1 MSDRSALIPT
11 AVAGGY
17 GAAPHAA
24 PKKGKAVGAS
34 VRVLAAVAGV
44 AACGGLAAHA
54 SGAAPDLLA
63 SLGASKHAAL
73 VGEDAAHA
81 KTLASFAEMT
91 KKYGDTRAA
100 LASAHAEAVQAM
112 RHMTVRPKANTPNAR
127 PRLGAS
133 DYENCVAKGSRA
145 SAKYEAAFGNA
156 TDGEKEMQIKK
167 DLVFDVNRAD
177 MPAITAYND
186 SKALLMSVGCEVPP
200 PPTFQELQ
208 LCVDEDTKAF
218 CDKSCSMPLPAH
230 CDPESGKS
238 FGTCAPAVF
247 DLCDEIKESRDK
259 CVELKQHVTAK
270 EAAYDAMEVGHL
282 TCRTSPDAPFAKAA
296 YAQVKYEEAYTAWVD
311 ATNDATEV
319 CTIGHALWVHN
330 LGLYEQHYEKM
341 VQTVDDLKTLCN
353 NATGVEEFDIN
364 AAVAEA
370 SQSYMEPSHV
380 DSRRRLVWW
389 QQLCEPSIAAMEALL
404 KSLEIASPQLM
415 CFADTCLQKKEG
427 EKLAFDALYKAYNK
441 FQIALTAYKTDTE
454 EYNARVKNKQTALTV
469 VIQAYETFHP
479 VQEKWSQKYDKDM
492 AAFERFD
499 DGADNGHCGL
509 TDCQVQAVCSTQL
522 KSKFETFVATDSC
535 TAAPYSVDKIC
546 EVA

>member
-1 MSDRSALIPT
+1 MGIKMMQT
-11 AVAGGY
+11 MQ
-17 GAAPHAA
+17 
-24 PKKGKAVGAS
+24 
-34 VRVLAAVAGV
+34 VRPVHNVPNARAQ
-44 AACGGLAAHA
+44 
-54 SGAAPDLLA
+54 
-63 SLGASKHAAL
+63 LGASEYQK
-73 VGEDAAHA
+73 
-81 KTLASFAEMT
+81 
-91 KKYGDTRAA
+91 
-100 LASAHAEAVQAM
+100 
-112 RHMTVRPKANTPNAR
+112 
-127 PRLGAS
+127 
-133 DYENCVAKGSRA
+133 CVAHDSHPSEG
-145 SAKYEAAFGNA
+145 YTT
-156 TDGEKEMQIKK
+156 TDDDQIRR
-167 DLVFDVNRAD
+167 DLVFDVSREEY
-177 MPAITAYND
+177 PAVTAYND
-186 SKALLMSVGCEVPP
+186 SKMLLASVGCREAPP
-200 PPTFQELQ
+200 LKFADSPPCTASGE
-208 LCVDEDTKAF
+208 F
-218 CDKSCSMPLPAH
+218 CDKACKMPVPRN
-230 CDPESGKS
+230 CDPDAKS
-238 FGTCAPAVF
+238 YGTCEPAVRAVCD
-247 DLCDEIKESRDK
+247 DLGASHESCAAVR
-259 CVELKQHVTAK
+259 EHVAAK
-270 EAAYDAMEVGHL
+270 ENAYDVLDPGSPP
-282 TCRTSPDAPFAKAA
+282 CRTEADAPFARAA
-296 YAQVKYEEAYTAWVD
+296 YAQMKYEKAYIDWVNSV
-311 ATNDATEV
+311 NDATEV

-330 LGLYEQHYEKM
+330 LGLYQAHYEKM
-341 VQTVDDLKTLCN
+341 VQTVDDLKALCDN
-353 NATGVEEFDIN
+353 STAGVEEFDIN

-380 DSRRRLVWW
+380 DGRRRLVWW

>member
-1 MSDRSALIPT
+1 
-11 AVAGGY
+11 
-17 GAAPHAA
+17 
-24 PKKGKAVGAS
+24 
-34 VRVLAAVAGV
+34 
-44 AACGGLAAHA
+44 
-54 SGAAPDLLA
+54 
-63 SLGASKHAAL
+63 
-73 VGEDAAHA
+73 
-81 KTLASFAEMT
+81 
-91 KKYGDTRAA
+91 
-100 LASAHAEAVQAM
+100 
-112 RHMTVRPKANTPNAR
+112 
-127 PRLGAS
+127 
-133 DYENCVAKGSRA
+133 
-145 SAKYEAAFGNA
+145 
-156 TDGEKEMQIKK
+156 
-167 DLVFDVNRAD
+167 
-177 MPAITAYND
+177 
-186 SKALLMSVGCEVPP
+186 
-200 PPTFQELQ
+200 
-208 LCVDEDTKAF
+208 
-218 CDKSCSMPLPAH
+218 MPLPAH

-341 VQTVDDLKTLCN
+341 VQTVDDLKSLCN
-353 NATGVEEFDIN
+353 NSTGGVEEFDIN

-415 CFADTCLQKKEG
+415 CFADTCLQKKET

-546 EVA
+546 DVA